1 MAPLKREP
9 KGPMTGNGELNATK
23 MEKYHQRLRQQQK
36 DRLKNLKKK
45 ENKKGSLRSEEKEEI
60 SMLEKELCK
69 ACGQCGKK
77 K

>member
-36 DRLKNLKKK
+36 DRLKHLK
-45 ENKKGSLRSEEKEEI
+45 KKGSLSSEEEEI
-60 SMLEKELCK
+60 SILEKELCK

>member
-1 MAPLKREP
+1 MAPLKREA

-45 ENKKGSLRSEEKEEI
+45 GSLSSEEEEI
-60 SMLEKELCK
+60 SILEKELCK

>member
-45 ENKKGSLRSEEKEEI
+45 GSLSSEEREEI

-69 ACGQCGKK
+69 IYT
-77 K
+77 

>member
-23 MEKYHQRLRQQQK
+23 MEKYHQQQK

-45 ENKKGSLRSEEKEEI
+45 GSLSSEEEEI
-60 SMLEKELCK
+60 SILEKELCK

>member
-45 ENKKGSLRSEEKEEI
+45 GSLSSEEEEI
-60 SMLEKELCK
+60 SILEKELCK

>member
-45 ENKKGSLRSEEKEEI
+45 GSLSSEEEEI
-60 SMLEKELCK
+60 SILEKELCK
-69 ACGQCGKK
+69 ACGQCGKRK
-77 K
+77 

>member
-9 KGPMTGNGELNATK
+9 KGPMTGNGELNATN
-23 MEKYHQRLRQQQK
+23 MEEYHQRLRQQQK

-45 ENKKGSLRSEEKEEI
+45 GSLSSEEEEI
-60 SMLEKELCK
+60 SILEKELCK

>member
-45 ENKKGSLRSEEKEEI
+45 GSLSSEEEEI

>member
-36 DRLKNLKKK
+36 DRLMNLKKK
-45 ENKKGSLRSEEKEEI
+45 GSLSSEEEEI
-60 SMLEKELCK
+60 SILEKELCK

>member
-1 MAPLKREP
+1 MAPLRRES

-45 ENKKGSLRSEEKEEI
+45 GSLSSEEEEI